1 MKLILG
7 DRGAGSR
14 KYKRVA
20 TGGTFDI
27 LHRGHV
33 SLLEKSFEVGDE
45 VVIGVTSDEFAQK
58 MGKNPV
64 HSYKERAK
72 KLEDLLRGR
81 FPGRRYIIA
90 KLFDYFGPGIASPEV
105 QALVASE
112 ETAPRLEL
120 ANKLRRERG
129 FPPLDLVVVGTQMAE
144 DAKPISST
152 RIRNGEI
159 DEEGRV
165 LKQPRGRKG
174 I

>member
-1 MKLILG
+1 MKLIPG
-7 DRGAGSR
+7 ERGPDSR
-14 KYKRVA
+14 KYRRVA
-20 TGGTFDI
+20 TGGTFDR

-45 VVIGVTSDEFAQK
+45 AVIGVTSDEFARK
-58 MGKNPV
+58 MGKKPE
-64 HSYKERAK
+64 HSYEERVK
-72 KLEDLLRGR
+72 KLEDLLRRR
-81 FPGRRYIIA
+81 FPGRRYAIA
-90 KLFDYFGPGIASPEV
+90 KLYDYFGPGIASPEV

-112 ETAPRLEL
+112 ETAGRLEL

-129 FPPLDLVVVGTQMAE
+129 FPPLDLVVVDLLMAE

-152 RIRNGEI
+152 RIRKGEI

-165 LKQPRGRKG
+165 LRTRGRKG